1 MVNHALPIRCKQQ
14 TCQQCRV
21 FGAMLARALL
31 PPFDESVG
39 GIPEFWRND
48 RLVLPRITLALV
60 HHLAKVDA
68 VAQHGEQVLLID
80 WATGA
85 MQTTLCDPGLRGLA
99 LDGKFADKL
108 RRRTMLGIAAEDAA
122 HQLGLGGIDDQ
133 FALDDVVPEWWHTT
147 HPHAFGLA
155 RGNLVADTLAR
166 DFALE
171 LRERQQDVECEPPH
185 GGGGIELLGD
195 GNERHPV
202 AIEHVDQFGEI
213 RQGPG

>member
-68 VAQHGEQVLLID
+68 VAQHGEQVLLVD
-80 WATGA
+80 RATRA
-85 MQTTLCDPGLRGLA
+85 MQAPLRDPGLRGLA
-99 LDGKFADKL
+99 FDGKLTDKL
-108 RRRTMLGIAAEDAA
+108 RRRTMLGISAEDAA
-122 HQLGLGGIDDQ
+122 HQLGFGGIDDQ
-133 FALDDVVPEWWHTT
+133 LSLDDVVAEWWHTA
-147 HPHAFGLA
+147 HPHAFSLA
-155 RGNLVADTLAR
+155 RGNLVADTLAG
-166 DFALE
+166 DLALE
-171 LRERQQDVECEPPH
+171 LREGQQDVECEPPH
-185 GGGGIELLGD
+185 GGGGIELLCD
-195 GNERHPV
+195 RDERHPV